1 MKSILSAGGSAP
13 CYKQRLHSLPTEVLF
28 QSDRGFVS
36 PEQSFCSNRTK
47 PPSHSKEVAVHSPT
61 EIPFYSKKL
70 RLKSNKVFA
79 SFERDYHHSPTE
91 IPFYSKKLRLKS
103 NKVFASF
110 ERDCHHSPTEIP
122 FTPTIVLP
130 VPSPPL
136 SRPAPHPEQQAN
148 KRFSP
153 NNPPKCLEQRR
164 SLFIFAATGI
174 YSYTS
179 F

>member
-1 MKSILSAGGSAP
+1 MKSILSAGGSTR

-47 PPSHSKEVAVHSPT
+47 PPSHSKEVAV
-61 EIPFYSKKL
+61 
-70 RLKSNKVFA
+70 
-79 SFERDYHHSPTE
+79 HSPTE

>member
-1 MKSILSAGGSAP
+1 MEDEENADFPFMKSILSAGGSAP

-47 PPSHSKEVAVHSPT
+47 PPSHSKEVAV
-61 EIPFYSKKL
+61 
-70 RLKSNKVFA
+70 
-79 SFERDYHHSPTE
+79 HSPTE

>member
-1 MKSILSAGGSAP
+1 MKSILSAGGSAR
-13 CYKQRLHSLPTEVLF
+13 CNKQRLHSLPTKALF
-28 QSDRGFVS
+28 RSDRSSVLPG
-36 PEQSFCSNRTK
+36 QSFCSNRTK
-47 PPSHSKEVAVHSPT
+47 PPSHSKEVAV
-61 EIPFYSKKL
+61 
-70 RLKSNKVFA
+70 
-79 SFERDYHHSPTE
+79 HSPTE

>member
-1 MKSILSAGGSAP
+1 MKSILSAGGSAR

-70 RLKSNKVFA
+70 RLKSN
-79 SFERDYHHSPTE
+79 E
-91 IPFYSKKLRLKS
+91 
-103 NKVFASF
+103 VFASF

-136 SRPAPHPEQQAN
+136 SRPAPYPEQQAN

>member
-79 SFERDYHHSPTE
+79 SFERD
-91 IPFYSKKLRLKS
+91 
-103 NKVFASF
+103 
-110 ERDCHHSPTEIP
+110 CHHSPTEIP

-136 SRPAPHPEQQAN
+136 SRPAPHPEQQTN

>member
-1 MKSILSAGGSAP
+1 MKSILSAGGSAR

-47 PPSHSKEVAVHSPT
+47 PPSHSKEVAV
-61 EIPFYSKKL
+61 
-70 RLKSNKVFA
+70 
-79 SFERDYHHSPTE
+79 HSPTE

>member
-47 PPSHSKEVAVHSPT
+47 PPSHSKEVAV
-61 EIPFYSKKL
+61 
-70 RLKSNKVFA
+70 
-79 SFERDYHHSPTE
+79 HSPTE